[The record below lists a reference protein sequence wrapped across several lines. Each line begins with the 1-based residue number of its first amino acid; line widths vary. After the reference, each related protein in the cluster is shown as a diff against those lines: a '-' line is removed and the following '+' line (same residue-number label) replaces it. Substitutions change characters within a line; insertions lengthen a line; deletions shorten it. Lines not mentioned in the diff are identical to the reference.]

1 MQETKY
7 LMVAP
12 KCLRNKILSKMDEQI
27 ALAKRGEPG
36 YIGAKMNSLTDK
48 RIIEKLME
56 ASQAG
61 VDIELIVRGSCCL
74 IAGVPGATDHITV
87 RSIVGRYLEHSRIYI
102 FGNDEVYIASADFMT
117 RNTTRRVEVA
127 TPIYDEDIKNRV
139 LHIFNVI
146 MSDNVKARIQMAD
159 GQYVHAVQ
167 DGELI
172 NAQKYFETM
181 ENR

>member
-1 MQETKY
+1 MH
-7 LMVAP
+7 V
-12 KCLRNKILSKMDEQI
+12 
-27 ALAKRGEPG
+27 
-36 YIGAKMNSLTDK
+36 
-48 RIIEKLME
+48 
-56 ASQAG
+56 
-61 VDIELIVRGSCCL
+61 
-74 IAGVPGATDHITV
+74 
-87 RSIVGRYLEHSRIYI
+87 
-102 FGNDEVYIASADFMT
+102 ASADFMT

-127 TPIYDEDIKNRV
+127 TPIYDEDIKKRV
-139 LHIFNVI
+139 LHIFDVI